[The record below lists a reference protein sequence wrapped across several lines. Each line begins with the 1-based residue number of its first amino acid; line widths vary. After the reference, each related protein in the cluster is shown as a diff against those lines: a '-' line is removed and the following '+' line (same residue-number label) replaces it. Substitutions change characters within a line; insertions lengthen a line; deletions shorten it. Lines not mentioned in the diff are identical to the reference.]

1 MRAVFKK
8 TNYSPKAE
16 PQRSSLQLEK
26 AFEGADQTVKT
37 PRVLKA
43 VGPEILGPKFG
54 GTGGLSPRLT
64 DGQSRKAATFNED
77 QYKDLSPRSKAVS

>member
-1 MRAVFKK
+1 
-8 TNYSPKAE
+8 
-16 PQRSSLQLEK
+16 LEK
-26 AFEGADQTVKT
+26 ALDEADHTVKT

-64 DGQSRKAATFNED
+64 DG
-77 QYKDLSPRSKAVS
+77 

>member
-1 MRAVFKK
+1 M
-8 TNYSPKAE
+8 
-16 PQRSSLQLEK
+16 
-26 AFEGADQTVKT
+26 KT

-64 DGQSRKAATFNED
+64 DGQSRKAATFNEE
-77 QYKDLSPRSKAVS
+77 QYKDLSPRSKAVSQVDGGVFSQALDEAEPGVEPALQREDTPKERV